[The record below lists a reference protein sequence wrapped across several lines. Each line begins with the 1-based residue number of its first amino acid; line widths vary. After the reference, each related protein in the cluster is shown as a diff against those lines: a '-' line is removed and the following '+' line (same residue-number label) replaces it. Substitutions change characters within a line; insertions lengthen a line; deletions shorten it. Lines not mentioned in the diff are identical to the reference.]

1 DYLCQIKDVVSG
13 VILAWSMSKRMKSD
27 LVIETISKA
36 MMNWTGLQNYSGNQ
50 IRSRK
55 SSPRFMV
62 FDFLL
67 GNVPLFL

>member
-1 DYLCQIKDVVSG
+1 
-13 VILAWSMSKRMKSD
+13 MSKRMKSD